1 MPWFKVKSLNYIPS
15 FRGMEN
21 LIVSAIVEFGMTVD
35 GVDQPAF
42 AKEVDLLKTAS
53 FEGNYLPLSV
63 LDAEQASAFV
73 TSIVGEDEIN
83 HLKLKAEIALLNNE
97 TLFLSL

>member
-21 LIVSAIVEFGMTVD
+21 LITSAIVEFGMTID

-42 AKEVDLLKTAS
+42 AKEIDLLKAANY
-53 FEGNYLPLSV
+53 EGIYLPLTEVDS
-63 LDAEQASAFV
+63 EQASAF
-73 TSIVGEDEIN
+73 IARALGDEELD
-83 HLKLKAEIALLNNE
+83 HLKLKAEI
-97 TLFLSL
+97 TLMNSGIIFLE